1 MVTFMTVKH
10 CDGRVAAAAANLVLI
25 RLFDCV
31 PRTCSTARF
40 QRVHSH
46 PRTFLSFL
54 EFCNKKAKSGADDFN
69 EKLARFAH
77 AGFEPRLG

>member
-1 MVTFMTVKH
+1 MTVKH
-10 CDGRVAAAAANLVLI
+10 CDGRVAAAANLVLI

-40 QRVHSH
+40 QEVHSH
-46 PRTFLSFL
+46 HTGVSPPTFLSFL
-54 EFCNKKAKSGADDFN
+54 EFRNSKANSGTDDFN

-77 AGFEPRLG
+77 GSSEPCLA